1 MGAGVSSTAKE
12 YELVAPEGRHLIVPG
27 DWERLRFGWV
37 DAVISDASLG
47 AQAQVVAHVLAM
59 RYANRHTAQCDPGL
73 AELERA
79 TGRSR
84 STLKRAISE
93 LIDAGWIT
101 RVVGRGRGN
110 RSGYGFLTRARIV
123 TLKGARSVPKKGD
136 NPEPFSGSEKGSDQ
150 GCQEKQKG
158 SNLNGKGVKSE
169 PPYYIDKP
177 CKNHGATDRP
187 RNLSDNPMVIRDS
200 QRAVERFRSGHA
212 DAFDGLQIWI
222 IDHIIAANLLTPEE
236 RERAELG

>member
-1 MGAGVSSTAKE
+1 MT
-12 YELVAPEGRHLIVPG
+12 APEGRHLIASG
-27 DWERLRFGWV
+27 DWERLRYGWV
-37 DAVISDASLG
+37 EAVCCDASVG
-47 AQAQVVAHVLAM
+47 AQAQVVAYVLAM

-73 AELERA
+73 PELEG
-79 TGRSR
+79 TLGRSR

-123 TLKGARSVPKKGD
+123 SLKGVRSGPKKGSAD
-136 NPEPFSGSEKGSDQ
+136 DPFYGAEKGSDP

-158 SNLNGKGVKSE
+158 SNLTLKGVKSG
-169 PPYYIDKP
+169 PPYNIAKT
-177 CKNHGATDRP
+177 CKNHRGTDLP
-187 RNLSDNPMVIRDS
+187 QNLSDNPMVIRDS

-212 DAFDGLQIWI
+212 DAFDGLQVWVIN
-222 IDHIIAANLLTPEE
+222 HIIAANLLTPEE
-236 RERAELG
+236 RERSGLG